1 MRAFAGMLFFLVT
14 TSLHAVPDDVLVP
27 TYAREG
33 GQWHNQNTEYTE
45 ADPVPVPTLQE
56 HLASI
61 TPSEQKKVLQLATRE
76 ALDTAILYLSAENFR
91 RFMILLD

>member
-1 MRAFAGMLFFLVT
+1 MLFFLVT

-33 GQWHNQNTEYTE
+33 GGSGTTRTRNILRRIPYL
-45 ADPVPVPTLQE
+45 PVPTLQE

>member
-1 MRAFAGMLFFLVT
+1 M
-14 TSLHAVPDDVLVP
+14 
-27 TYAREG
+27 
-33 GQWHNQNTEYTE
+33 
-45 ADPVPVPTLQE
+45 PTLQE